1 MNYLH
6 FISLKKINSD
16 LLSRIQKITT
26 EIEIVESEK
35 ASALLTSQSANYLS
49 SANQS
54 LMNNRIDIED
64 KIVKFK
70 ISKAELEQKLE
81 LLQENISQWK
91 QELSKKHKTIQNL
104 NLDLERYTEYR
115 NSIQKVMTRHM
126 QSINYATSANSS
138 FSYSNTARMLDNST
152 ISERNVSKISNRSNS
167 SIIID

>member
-1 MNYLH
+1 MESDLDQNYTKAVLKYYKDIKSTDDRY
-6 FISLKKINSD
+6 FVNRELIEDAVNISKSHLKHSLCQNENLKKINTD

-81 LLQENISQWK
+81 LLQENISQ
-91 QELSKKHKTIQNL
+91 
-104 NLDLERYTEYR
+104 
-115 NSIQKVMTRHM
+115 
-126 QSINYATSANSS
+126 
-138 FSYSNTARMLDNST
+138 
-152 ISERNVSKISNRSNS
+152 
-167 SIIID
+167 